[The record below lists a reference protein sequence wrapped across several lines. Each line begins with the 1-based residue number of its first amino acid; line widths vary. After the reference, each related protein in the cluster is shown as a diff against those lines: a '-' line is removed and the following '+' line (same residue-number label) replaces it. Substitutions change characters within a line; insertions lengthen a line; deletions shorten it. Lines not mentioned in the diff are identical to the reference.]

1 MTGCGNNPL
10 RIISGSSNRPL
21 ADEICEQLDVAL
33 TPVELSRFSNEN
45 LAVQILD
52 SVRECDV
59 FVIQS
64 LYPAPSESLIEL
76 MLLLDACR
84 SASAARVT
92 AVIPH
97 YSYARSDKKDKPRI
111 SIAARL
117 MADVLTTAGA
127 NRFLTMNLHSEQVR
141 GFFSVPTDHLLAMPV
156 ICGYLRQQ
164 DLSNATALF
173 DLGQDKRAGNYA
185 EALGIP
191 LAVVDKRRIS
201 DTEVEIRAL
210 IGEVEGK
217 DAIFFDDEI
226 SRGTSLIATL
236 NAIKG
241 MGARSVRAACT
252 HGLFAGNAIAEID
265 ASVLTEV
272 ISTNTVN
279 VPPEKRIPKLTVLS
293 VAPLFA
299 AAIANTHD
307 GRSISTLFT

>member
-1 MTGCGNNPL
+1 MTGSGTNPL

-21 ADEICEQLDVAL
+21 ADEVCEQLDVAL

-45 LAVQILD
+45 LAVQVLD

-156 ICGYLRQQ
+156 ICEYLRQG

-217 DAIFFDDEI
+217 DVIFFDDEI

-236 NAIKG
+236 NAIKQ

-252 HGLFAGNAIAEID
+252 HGLFAGNAMAEID
-265 ASVLTEV
+265 LSVLTEV

>member
-1 MTGCGNNPL
+1 MTGCGSNPL

-21 ADEICEQLDVAL
+21 AEEICEQLDVAL

-45 LAVQILD
+45 LAVQILE

-64 LYPAPSESLIEL
+64 LYPAPSDSLIEL
-76 MLLLDACR
+76 MLFLDACR

-117 MADVLTTAGA
+117 MADVLTTSGA

-156 ICGYLRQQ
+156 ICEYLRQG

-217 DAIFFDDEI
+217 DVIFFDDEI

-236 NAIKG
+236 NAIKQ

-252 HGLFAGNAIAEID
+252 HGLFAGNAMAEID
-265 ASVLTEV
+265 RSVLTDV